1 MHVSVLNVL
10 NWLKIKMKSFFRSF
24 PGFFRKEV
32 RGKKRFG
39 PYKRPEKSFLMVF
52 FLLDQQ
58 YEKTPKGETE
68 LQLILAGLGRRSLT
82 ITENMTHSELSEVL
96 VNAYPKLA
104 KICGGWLLH
113 KCSGGGGQRKLT
125 VIPPDPDG
133 YNGQQLKTVSSNGKS
148 TMYVVPLQEQI
159 DTTPLPPDAREFE
172 KMPKAQCTLCSQMV
186 PLQCLPVH
194 IKHCKMEHVDLC
206 ISSDDSMEKSPD
218 SPKED
223 NSRSIDTWKEE
234 IEKLPD
240 IESCDSNIKEVWTEK
255 TAECPLCKKTFDS
268 DVIEIHAANCG
279 LRTAEYDNNFSDP
292 INTLRSSGEILNWIS
307 SKVDQ
312 TNTFSICISRN
323 DIYNRGMQQWQ
334 RQKKSSPKGRLMVT
348 FFGEAGVDSGALSKE
363 FLTEMIAEIETRL
376 FIAGVD
382 KKGKNPVYC
391 LNSLDRNYFRSAG
404 EIMAVSLAQGGPPP
418 FFLREWCFQYLCSGD
433 YDSIQVTTSDVTD
446 LEFSLLIEK
455 VNSTDD
461 MSELTDE
468 ILSCGYTGKVSADMK
483 SNIVRA
489 IVLHSTMRV
498 VPMLDQLR
506 KGLQLYDLQKVMEMH
521 PDLSTTVCSRG
532 KR

>member
-1 MHVSVLNVL
+1 
-10 NWLKIKMKSFFRSF
+10 
-24 PGFFRKEV
+24 
-32 RGKKRFG
+32 
-39 PYKRPEKSFLMVF
+39 
-52 FLLDQQ
+52 
-58 YEKTPKGETE
+58 
-68 LQLILAGLGRRSLT
+68 
-82 ITENMTHSELSEVL
+82 MTHSELSEVL

-206 ISSDDSMEKSPD
+206 ISSDD
-218 SPKED
+218 
-223 NSRSIDTWKEE
+223 
-234 IEKLPD
+234 
-240 IESCDSNIKEVWTEK
+240 

-292 INTLRSSGEILNWIS
+292 INTLQSSGEILNWIS

-312 TNTFSICISRN
+312 TNTFSICVSRN

-334 RQKKSSPKGRLMVT
+334 Q
-348 FFGEAGVDSGALSKE
+348 
-363 FLTEMIAEIETRL
+363 MIAEIETRL

-418 FFLREWCFQYLCSGD
+418 VFLRE
-433 YDSIQVTTSDVTD
+433 
-446 LEFSLLIEK
+446 

-468 ILSCGYTGKVSADMK
+468 ILSCGYTGKLSADMK
-483 SNIVRA
+483 SNIIRA

-521 PDLSTTVCSRG
+521 PDLCLPLFVPGEKDDKVDAGFILENCHPVFSDKGSVKYTKEVNVMNFFQDFLQEVEDRGMYYHNGTT
-532 KR
+532 